1 MAYVCPMSYGYGGM
15 FFGGIIWI
23 AIIIAVVWLVITLI
37 NKNNI
42 NNDTLEVLRKR
53 YAKGDISKK
62 QYETLK
68 EDLSR

>member
-1 MAYVCPMSYGYGGM
+1 MAYVCPMSYGGM
-15 FFGGIIWI
+15 YFGGFIWI
-23 AIIIAVVWLVITLI
+23 AIAVAVVWLVVTLI

-42 NNDTLEVLRKR
+42 NEDALQILKKR

-62 QYETLK
+62 QYDTLR